1 MSRSQ
6 TELNARMQRDTAD
19 TPPRR
24 PSGALWWLLLLL
36 VVLAAGTWWF
46 GTQRRDAP
54 AVYITPTTA
63 PPPAVA
69 DEAASRPA
77 NPSRASATR
86 SERAKP
92 AIADRSASLRAD
104 TPKPKYPP
112 SALRANAGGTVTL
125 EVQVDPQ
132 GEPARISIAKRSG
145 NRDLDRAAL
154 TAAAHWRFHPA
165 TRNGQ
170 AVAAAVRV
178 PVEFSPQ

>member
-54 AVYITPTTA
+54 AAYITPTTA
-63 PPPAVA
+63 PPPAAA
-69 DEAASRPA
+69 DRAAKRAA
-77 NPSRASATR
+77 NPSASASR